1 LFLWKPLL
9 TEYWRREQLIGGG
22 PWVVVYTRGPLLW
35 QQATSPGKV
44 LNSGNQVHT
53 SASADTARPPYIDSF
68 APVHHLA
75 AQTLPTQGWPAA
87 HHLSLQSAALQ
98 ASQEFDP
105 AERTVINQAQ
115 LIGDRLFVT
124 ASGTYEPLVGSWM
137 HP

>member
-1 LFLWKPLL
+1 MPLL
-9 TEYWRREQLIGGG
+9 TLR
-22 PWVVVYTRGPLLW
+22 
-35 QQATSPGKV
+35 
-44 LNSGNQVHT
+44 
-53 SASADTARPPYIDSF
+53 
-68 APVHHLA
+68 VHHISILSRQSITLP